1 MHSPRELTP
10 EILAAARADLP
21 AALVFGNETFGLSI
35 EEVQCCNR
43 LMTISGNPAYFS
55 LNLAQ
60 AVQVVS
66 YEIFSQTG
74 YEMSHLLPESRPAT
88 HEQVAGMTG
97 HLERMLETIGFF
109 RRRNRERMMR
119 RLRALFD
126 RAGAGSEDIDILRG
140 IFSTVEKKLDA
151 KQPEN

>member
-1 MHSPRELTP
+1 MP
-10 EILAAARADLP
+10 ERNPAAA
-21 AALVFGNETFGLSI
+21 
-35 EEVQCCNR
+35 
-43 LMTISGNPAYFS
+43 
-55 LNLAQ
+55 
-60 AVQVVS
+60 
-66 YEIFSQTG
+66 
-74 YEMSHLLPESRPAT
+74 
-88 HEQVAGMTG
+88 EQVEGMVR
-97 HLERMLETIGFF
+97 HLGDTLEGLGFF